1 MVRPAMSEEGHR
13 PDPQDS
19 EESEQDRIDAEHRGF
34 ANAAWSIPSYILSG
48 MAVYGGLGWL
58 LDRWLGTSALF
69 PIGILV
75 GLALALYLVFHRYGR
90 TG

>member
-13 PDPQDS
+13 PDPGSD
-19 EESEQDRIDAEHRGF
+19 ESDHRGF

-69 PIGILV
+69 PIGVLV
-75 GLALALYLVFHRYGR
+75 GLALALYLVYHRYGR
-90 TG
+90 